1 MNNLIILLNSA
12 GESLVNATSSGIK
25 PLRDLK
31 DNILP
36 SYLAKEF
43 TAETRCCSFLLI
55 TFLDDL
61 FYNMAG
67 DFPQEKPYGESVD
80 EIRREFFKVVGSSLS
95 GLAQAMDKGDVFAIF
110 KQFIYLIATYL
121 DSIDTIND
129 KIERAAYES

>member
-1 MNNLIILLNSA
+1 M
-12 GESLVNATSSGIK
+12 T
-25 PLRDLK
+25 
-31 DNILP
+31 
-36 SYLAKEF
+36 
-43 TAETRCCSFLLI
+43 
-55 TFLDDL
+55 
-61 FYNMAG
+61 G

-129 KIERAAYES
+129 KIERVAYESSEFVIVPLFDSGVCLCLSICC